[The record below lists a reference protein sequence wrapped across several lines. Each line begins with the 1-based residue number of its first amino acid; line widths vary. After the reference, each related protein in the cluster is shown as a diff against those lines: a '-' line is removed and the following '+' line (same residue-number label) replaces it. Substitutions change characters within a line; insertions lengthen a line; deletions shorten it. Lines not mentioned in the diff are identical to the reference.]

1 MNKGIEKIFLMIVSL
16 FLTLTACSRWDDHLE
31 VDDSM
36 LKESVMQGLKSKADL
51 SIFYDM
57 VVKTGYDSLLNSGV
71 EVTVLAPDN
80 NALQAYTAASDSV
93 KKEIVRNHIAVYSY
107 NTNQL
112 ANLSKLMMINGKNLL
127 LSKMTISETERNVL
141 CKNGF
146 IHSVNTA
153 VLPGKS
159 ILEYIYSLPSGF
171 YPQADSIKK
180 QTKRVMD
187 MDKSLQ
193 IKVTPDGKPVYDTV
207 WKYVNHLIDR
217 VQIGSEDSTYTLVL
231 LDNTTYGDIAAK
243 YSKYMQQPTQHKTDS
258 LVADELYS
266 DLIFKAADPTNA
278 MSKAVSGVNVDFT
291 GASKSDEYEA
301 SNGTVRMMNNVNI
314 KMYENKIKTV
324 QIEGET
330 FENSYLSNYVLTR
343 SRSWASGGKD
353 VVVSSRSTYTFT
365 GKYTN
370 ALNQLRD
377 TTFTSTYYYKQGSS
391 LYNANNNFFLQYSAK
406 LYSANYDVYWV
417 AHDDQA
423 SHFAFPATGSPKDSL
438 KINQKMYISYPLKPA
453 LTRLSSG
460 EIQNNS
466 LNTSAY
472 YYALVGTTVAG
483 RINPL
488 TGKPYE
494 VKLKKYRLSDADL
507 TTQLIADVTAFPPT
521 DGVIPCPAAGKA
533 TIWVTNTVTE
543 SGGLIFLDYIKLVP
557 RVNPNE

>member
-1 MNKGIEKIFLMIVSL
+1 MNKGIEKIFLMVVSL
-16 FLTLTACSRWDDHLE
+16 FLTLTACSKWDDHLE

-57 VVKTGYDSLLNSGV
+57 VVATGYDSLLNSGV
-71 EVTVLAPDN
+71 EVTLLAPDN
-80 NALQAYTAASDSV
+80 NALQAYTAVSDSV
-93 KKEIVRNHIAVYSY
+93 KKEIVRNHIAVISY

-112 ANLSKLMMINGKNLL
+112 AGLSKLMMINGKNLV
-127 LSKMTISETERNVL
+127 LSKVAINDAERNIL

-146 IHSVNTA
+146 IHTVNKA
-153 VLPGKS
+153 VLPAKS
-159 ILEYIYSLPSGF
+159 ILEYIYSLPAGI

-207 WKYVNHLIDR
+207 WKYVNHLTER
-217 VQIGSEDSTYTLVL
+217 VKIESEDSTYTLVL
-231 LDNTTYGDIAAK
+231 LDNFSYGNLAAK
-243 YSKYMQQPTQHKTDS
+243 YSKYMQQPTQLKTDS

-278 MSKAVSGVNVDFT
+278 VSKAVSGVNVDFT
-291 GASKSDEYEA
+291 NAAKSDEYEA
-301 SNGTVRMMNNVNI
+301 SNGTIRLMDNVNI

-324 QIEGET
+324 QIEGEA

-343 SRSWASGGKD
+343 SRNWASGGKD
-353 VVVSSRSTYTFT
+353 VVVSSRSSYTFT

-370 ALNQLRD
+370 ALSQLRD
-377 TTFTSTYYYKQGSS
+377 TTFSSSYYYKEGSS
-391 LYNANNNFFLQYSAK
+391 LNNTHNNFFLQYSAK

-417 AHDDQA
+417 SHDDQA
-423 SHFAFPATGSPKDSL
+423 SHYGFPATGSPKDSL
-438 KINQKMYISYPLKPA
+438 KINQKMYISYPLKPV
-453 LTRLSSG
+453 LNRLSSG

-466 LNTSAY
+466 LSVLPY

-483 RINPL
+483 KINPL

-521 DGVIPCPAAGKA
+521 DGVVPCPTAGKA
-533 TIWVTNTVTE
+533 TIWITNTVTE
-543 SGGLIFLDYIKLVP
+543 SGGLMFLDYIKLVP